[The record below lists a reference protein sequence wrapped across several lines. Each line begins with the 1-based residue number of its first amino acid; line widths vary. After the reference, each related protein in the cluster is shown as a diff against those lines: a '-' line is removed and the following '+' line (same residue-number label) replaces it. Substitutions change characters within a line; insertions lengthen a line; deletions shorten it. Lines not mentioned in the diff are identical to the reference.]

1 MTEILLNFEEKRPWR
16 RIFSIIYFLFFP
28 TMLRMMLSRKWYNP
42 MILPPLD
49 DDDNG
54 WRLWSLMSV
63 RPSLPLLDVGLLFVC
78 LVGWLILGPQIPL
91 NEFLAFLHSFG
102 LFLLISVTRFIGVV
116 VRLRHHIHSLFDLFL
131 FYQSHKHNLML

>member
-63 RPSLPLLDVGLLFVC
+63 RPSLPLLDCWIAVCLFSWLADTGPADTSEWVFWPSYIRLAFFCWFLLPDSLVLLFGCGITSIRC
-78 LVGWLILGPQIPL
+78 LI
-91 NEFLAFLHSFG
+91 FSF
-102 LFLLISVTRFIGVV
+102 FIS
-116 VRLRHHIHSLFDLFL
+116 HI
-131 FYQSHKHNLML
+131 NII